1 MLLYYCLIYFYV
13 FPFVSI
19 NNLLLTMK
27 DIALQTAKKKNKG
40 TGVPKALLNIGNVI
54 MTIDA
59 AVQLES
65 VEKGMISGSTI

>member
-1 MLLYYCLIYFYV
+1 
-13 FPFVSI
+13 
-19 NNLLLTMK
+19 MK

-65 VEKGMISGSTI
+65 VEKGMISGSTIYAI